1 MFIGEHLHTI
11 DSKKRIAIP
20 SKFRKEIGKSVVITR
35 GMDECLVVYPL
46 EEWKILAD
54 KLSKLPISQKEARRF
69 ARIILGGA
77 TKVEL
82 DKLGRILIPDYL
94 KEYAGLNKNVVI
106 TGLYNRLE
114 IWDKHKWETYRKK
127 AEREVSSIAEKLGE
141 LGI

>member
-20 SKFRKEIGKSVVITR
+20 SKFRKEIGRSIVITR

-46 EEWKILAD
+46 EEWRILAD
-54 KLSKLPISQKEARRF
+54 KLSKLPISQREARRF
-69 ARIILGGA
+69 ARIVLGGA
-77 TKVEL
+77 MKVKL

-114 IWDKHKWETYRKK
+114 IWDKRKWDTYRKK